1 MASTITRPKA
11 IRIKNEA
18 ADYFD
23 KLPLN
28 KIVNSLY
35 ELMLSGRVE
44 FDGEDLKLKGCTP
57 GKDKGVPADLKD
69 IEEMAVL
76 MRVPTETLL
85 SDFRQLLEDGVLYYS
100 GNRLINPRYEDFERV
115 CEAKK
120 QDPDRV
126 IMNVIRQMGG

>member
-44 FDGEDLKLKGCTP
+44 FDGEDLKIKGCTP
-57 GKDKGVPADLKD
+57 GTDLKD
-69 IEEMAVL
+69 IEEMATL

-100 GNRLINPRYEDFERV
+100 GDKLINPRYEDFEQL
-115 CEAKK
+115 CETKK
-120 QDPDRV
+120 QDPDKV

>member
-35 ELMLSGRVE
+35 ELMVSGRVE
-44 FDGEDLKLKGCTP
+44 FDGEDLKFKGCTP
-57 GKDKGVPADLKD
+57 TKATDIKD
-69 IEEMAVL
+69 IEEMATL

-100 GNRLINPRYEDFERV
+100 GGKLINPRYEDFEQL
-115 CEAKK
+115 CETKK
-120 QDPDRV
+120 QDPDKV